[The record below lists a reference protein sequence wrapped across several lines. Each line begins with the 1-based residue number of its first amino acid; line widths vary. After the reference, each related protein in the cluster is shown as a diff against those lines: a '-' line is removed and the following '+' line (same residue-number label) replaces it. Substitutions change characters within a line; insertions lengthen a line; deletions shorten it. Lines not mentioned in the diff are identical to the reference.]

1 MTPLHE
7 AVLLGSPELVNEWIP
22 RSEKDEKNFLGQT
35 PLHLATS
42 NVKYLL
48 PLINAGHDLDA
59 ADNFG
64 ITPLMYAAVAN
75 QEECLLALLDAGA
88 NPLLR
93 DTRYNRDFL
102 CYAAIRGHW
111 NLILKTICR
120 TEAVAPKETAEIWAQ
135 YATIMYY
142 VYCPDYLGERKV
154 SFKDLLAKCGS
165 VNFTFGK
172 EPQNNTL
179 LHHARSGKDVEVL
192 LELGFTP
199 INHVNGAGQHPLMA
213 NALNQ
218 CSPDVVRRLLD
229 AGAEVDLKDNLR
241 HTTLYYV
248 LRKLP
253 SSCGGTISAAMDVA
267 RMLLVNGADVLCE
280 DGCRCPCSPNG
291 CLPSVALKYS
301 ISQDF
306 FSASVPVWSLEWLN
320 LLLEHRSPS
329 DAKRNLLSFI
339 RKAKFD
345 EMGMTHVC
353 CGRYTGWFSSE
364 FLQKPPISDENIDEI
379 LDEESEFIKILENE
393 MSLSTAKGYETLLD
407 DWMLQIKASLETSCE
422 EAIKYN
428 IKCNSG
434 DGLHQVLSPIV
445 LFSRNIQLANVMLQ
459 DEYVVDYKNDRFIM
473 NLNCYL
479 PDKDPTIE
487 VTSDIAEYIFWM
499 EHEYHHG
506 NAISKLDKAP
516 RDDWYFRRMS
526 CLRRLINTLEIPTA
540 KIAERMRNKRM
551 ETPGSSFGDMDVEES
566 IVHFL
571 RSWEICEE

>member
-75 QEECLLALLDAGA
+75 QEECLFALLDAGA

-93 DTRYNRDFL
+93 GTRYNRDFL
-102 CYAAIRGHW
+102 RYAAIRGHW
-111 NLILKTICR
+111 KLILKTICR
-120 TEAVAPKETAEIWAQ
+120 IEAVVPKETVESWAQ
-135 YATIMYY
+135 YAAIIYYMYY
-142 VYCPDYLGERKV
+142 PDYLGEREV
-154 SFKDLLAKCGS
+154 LFKDLLAKCGP

-179 LHHARSGKDVEVL
+179 LHHARSGTDVEVL

-248 LRKLP
+248 LRKLH
-253 SSCGGTISAAMDVA
+253 SSCDETISAAIDVA

-306 FSASVPVWSLEWLN
+306 FSARVPVWSLEWLN
-320 LLLEHRSPS
+320 LLLEHRSQS

-353 CGRYTGWFSSE
+353 CGRYTGCFSSE
-364 FLQKPPISDENIDEI
+364 FLQKHPMSNEDIDEI
-379 LDEESEFIKILENE
+379 LDEESEFIEILENE
-393 MSLSTAKGYETLLD
+393 MNLSTAKGYETLLD
-407 DWMLQIKASLETSCE
+407 DWILQIKASLETSCE
-422 EAIKYN
+422 KAIEHSRKFRCREGP
-428 IKCNSG
+428 K
-434 DGLHQVLSPIV
+434 QVLFTI
-445 LFSRNIQLANVMLQ
+445 
-459 DEYVVDYKNDRFIM
+459 
-473 NLNCYL
+473 L
-479 PDKDPTIE
+479 P
-487 VTSDIAEYIFWM
+487 
-499 EHEYHHG
+499 
-506 NAISKLDKAP
+506 
-516 RDDWYFRRMS
+516 
-526 CLRRLINTLEIPTA
+526 TL
-540 KIAERMRNKRM
+540 
-551 ETPGSSFGDMDVEES
+551 
-566 IVHFL
+566 
-571 RSWEICEE
+571 